1 MKIRILSILLLL
13 VLLLTACQSA
23 YNDSSALSPKVQKEI
38 EDAFLEKGIE
48 PYQGMS
54 YVWDGDDQTVA
65 YIGSYDGWMVI
76 VNDFRLTLAVDLPQY
91 IGKYYFGIGGSKIPP
106 LYAYK
111 TGELLDLNEAY
122 DLGYISDDSMEKIS
136 KYFLENYRSSQTNTV
151 PQS

>member
-1 MKIRILSILLLL
+1 MKIRILSIILLL

-38 EDAFLEKGIE
+38 EDAFLGRGIK
-48 PYQGMS
+48 PYPGMS
-54 YVWDGDDQTVA
+54 FVWDNENGTLG
-65 YIGSYDGWMVI
+65 YIGSYDGWLVI
-76 VNDFRLTLAVDLPQY
+76 ICGFSMTTSVLKQQY
-91 IGKYYFGIGGSKIPP
+91 IGKHYFGISGGKYPP

-111 TGELLDLNEAY
+111 TGELLHLNEAY
-122 DLGYISDDSMEKIS
+122 DLGYISDNSMEKIS